1 MASAHKYSA
10 VTLHSVLSF
19 AEGPHGVPPAS
30 SVQQAGTSL
39 GDEQTLADMTGQ
51 PDNSLEVAGFAGTV
65 AEAYASFD
73 YV

>member
-1 MASAHKYSA
+1 M
-10 VTLHSVLSF
+10 
-19 AEGPHGVPPAS
+19 PAL
-30 SVQQAGTSL
+30 QQASTGL
-39 GDEQTLADMTGQ
+39 GDEQTIVDMSGQ